1 MKKVLLLSSVVIGL
15 GATAQTFTAADTLAP
30 GMSTTF
36 YVMDS
41 NAVSMSAITGTG
53 VTWDYST
60 LTGEVAVLPNTDNVV
75 LASSTS
81 FASTFTNAE
90 YNDDLATFASIFF
103 SNSADSTTVYGYVFA
118 VDAYE
123 VVIHHS
129 INPLKSLTYP
139 ISVGSSVSD
148 VTAGAVD
155 VNSGLATGPTS
166 GTATTTVDGF
176 GTLIVGDDTYTNVI
190 RVKLVEN
197 ISTSITIT
205 PFPADNGTVTRTIYS
220 YYQLATDKQPIFM
233 HGNIVITSTLL
244 NDNYTSVYYSTFP
257 EYVGVAELND
267 GDFSVYPNP
276 ANSIVTITTDGTA
289 DKLNVFNATGQLV
302 ASFINP
308 AAIETIDVATLPAG
322 IYVIQ
327 VTKEGVVTQ
336 DKLVVE

>member
-1 MKKVLLLSSVVIGL
+1 MKKVLLVSAVIMGL
-15 GATAQTFTAADTLAP
+15 GANAQTFTAADTLAP
-30 GMSTTF
+30 GMSTVF

-41 NAVSMSAITGTG
+41 SAVTMSGITGSG

-60 LTGEVAVLPNTDNVV
+60 LTGEAGVPSNTDNVV
-75 LASSTS
+75 LTSSTGY
-81 FASTFTNAE
+81 ASTFTNAE

-103 SNSADSTTVYGYVFA
+103 SNSADSTTIYGYVFT
-118 VDAYE
+118 VDAYD

-129 INPLKSLTYP
+129 VNPLKSLTYP

-148 VTAGAVD
+148 VTVGDVD
-155 VNSGLATGPTS
+155 VNSGLATGTTT

-197 ISTSITIT
+197 ISTSITLN
-205 PFPADNGTVTRTIYS
+205 PFPPDNGTVTRTIYS

-233 HGNIVITSTLL
+233 HGNIDITSSLL
-244 NDNYTSVYYSTFP
+244 NDNYSSVYYSAFP
-257 EYVGVAELND
+257 EYSSVAEMND
-267 GDFSVYPNP
+267 GDFTVYPNP
-276 ANSIVTITTDGTA
+276 SNSLVTITTDGTA
-289 DKLNVFNATGQLV
+289 DKLNVFNAAGQIV

-308 AAIETIDVATLPAG
+308 AATETIDVASLPAG

-327 VTKEGVVTQ
+327 VTKDGVVTQ